1 MKQLL
6 QKIFKNEPSHNT
18 DKQVVTVV
26 SGLPRSGTSMMM
38 KMLEAGGLPILT
50 DNLREADSDNP
61 KGYYEFERV
70 KKVNKGDQEW
80 LEDAQGKVV
89 KIISE
94 LLKYLPPKYQY
105 RVLFI
110 NRNMEE
116 ILASHKKMLENR
128 GVDPD
133 GISDEKMGRLFKI
146 HLDNVQD
153 WLKAQPNFSLLYVD
167 YNQML
172 ANPTQ
177 HIQEI
182 NRFLGNTL
190 DEEKMTYAVDPNLYR
205 NRK

>member
-6 QKIFKNEPSHNT
+6 QKILKNEPSHNT
-18 DKQVVTVV
+18 KKEFITIV

-70 KKVNKGDQEW
+70 KKINKGDQEW
-80 LEDAQGKVV
+80 LENAQGKVV

-105 RVLFI
+105 KVLFI
-110 NRNMEE
+110 NRKMEE
-116 ILASHKKMLENR
+116 VLASHKKMLENR
-128 GVDPD
+128 GVVDNVV
-133 GISDEKMGRLFKI
+133 SDEEIGKLFEI
-146 HLDNVQD
+146 HLKKVDE
-153 WLKAQPNFSLLYVD
+153 WLKAQPNFSVLYVD

-172 ANPTQ
+172 ANPTPY
-177 HIQEI
+177 IKEI
-182 NRFLGNTL
+182 NGFLGNTL
-190 DEEKMTYAVDPNLYR
+190 DEDKMSHVVDPNLYR